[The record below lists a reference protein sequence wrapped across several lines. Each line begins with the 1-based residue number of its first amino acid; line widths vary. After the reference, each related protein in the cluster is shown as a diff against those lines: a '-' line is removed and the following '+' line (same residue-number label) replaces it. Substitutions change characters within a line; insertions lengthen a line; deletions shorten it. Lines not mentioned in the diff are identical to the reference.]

1 MYVFILKVR
10 LIESFSGPMLGV
22 RKVARGA
29 DMRIHV
35 KALGFRTGA
44 MLERH
49 VLRRVQTALSH
60 VAGQLG
66 RVVVRIL
73 DANGPRGGLDKTC
86 SIQLAAPGRPVLV
99 VSAAADDYYAA
110 VDLAARRVGRAA
122 SRLLQRRPY

>member
-1 MYVFILKVR
+1 
-10 LIESFSGPMLGV
+10 MLEV
-22 RKVARGA
+22 RKVAHGA

-49 VLRRVQTALSH
+49 VLRRVQAALSH

-86 SIQLAAPGRPVLV
+86 TIQLAAPGRPVLV
-99 VSAAADDYYAA
+99 VSAVADDYYAA
-110 VDLAARRVGRAA
+110 VDLAARRVSRAS
-122 SRLLQRRPY
+122 SRLFQRRSHGPADPFGDLP